1 MIPAAKQ
8 PGRRAQKRRHEGSA
22 YELGAAAQRL
32 SQSFLID
39 VIYSRIWD
47 GEAPEEGL
55 GNSQSTA
62 MLLVDGIME
71 STGRAI
77 YGFHTRYYL
86 GEEPKHDVKW
96 STKTNVDV
104 SLQYHV
110 DSPCQP
116 TSPHAR
122 PAIKTNL

>member
-1 MIPAAKQ
+1 
-8 PGRRAQKRRHEGSA
+8 
-22 YELGAAAQRL
+22 LT
-32 SQSFLID
+32 D

-55 GNSQSTA
+55 GNSQNSA
-62 MLLVDGIME
+62 MLLDGIKE

-96 STKTNVDV
+96 STKTQYPVD
-104 SLQYHV
+104 
-110 DSPCQP
+110 CQP
-116 TSPHAR
+116 TSPHAL
-122 PAIKTNL
+122 PAIETNL

>member
-1 MIPAAKQ
+1 M
-8 PGRRAQKRRHEGSA
+8 G
-22 YELGAAAQRL
+22 AAQRL

-39 VIYSRIWD
+39 AIYSPIWD

-62 MLLVDGIME
+62 MLLDGIKE

-86 GEEPKHDVKW
+86 GEERKHDVKW

-104 SLQYHV
+104 SLQYPV
-110 DSPCQP
+110 DSHCQP

>member
-1 MIPAAKQ
+1 
-8 PGRRAQKRRHEGSA
+8 
-22 YELGAAAQRL
+22 LGAAQRL

-39 VIYSRIWD
+39 VIYSLIWD

-62 MLLVDGIME
+62 MLLEGIKE

-77 YGFHTRYYL
+77 YGFHTRYYV

-96 STKTNVDV
+96 STKTNVDIG
-104 SLQYHV
+104 LQDPV
-110 DSPCQP
+110 DSHCQP

-122 PAIKTNL
+122 PAIETNL